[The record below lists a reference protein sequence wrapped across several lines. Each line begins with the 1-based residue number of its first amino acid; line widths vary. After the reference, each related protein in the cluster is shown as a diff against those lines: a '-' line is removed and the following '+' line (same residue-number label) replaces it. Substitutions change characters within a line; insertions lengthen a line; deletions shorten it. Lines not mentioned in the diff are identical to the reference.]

1 MYIKARLLP
10 FHALMERR
18 GPACPRPR
26 LGVSCDR
33 ACRWRCLSKGINRVA
48 AFARCPVSR
57 TGLAAGGIF
66 WFQGSLVPAML
77 RRMSGPVFYDII
89 GDVHGRF
96 DKLEALMTDLGYRRK
111 GKGFL
116 PPAGR
121 RALFLGD
128 LIDPKPGHRLPG
140 GVRATLRA
148 VKSMCDRGNALCVMG
163 NHELY
168 AILFHTLGP
177 KGGPL
182 RSHSGKNIAMHQ
194 GTLDDFPDHESP
206 QSEWRT
212 RWLPW
217 IKRLPFYLDLGGIRA
232 VHATW
237 HPESVALLKGR
248 SLANRKFFTAVSD
261 KRHPLR
267 AAVEI
272 LVKGISVELP
282 ESAVAGKRAG
292 ALRRGIRARW
302 WELPCCGTNACS
314 HASPPGL
321 ARARDP
327 LSAETFAQIP
337 GYPHDAPPVFFG
349 HYPKPAS
356 APLQPER
363 HNVACLD
370 HRAAKNGP
378 LVAYRWMG
386 ETHIDPRHYASH
398 RPAMG

>member
-1 MYIKARLLP
+1 M
-10 FHALMERR
+10 
-18 GPACPRPR
+18 
-26 LGVSCDR
+26 
-33 ACRWRCLSKGINRVA
+33 SKSSSKTPI
-48 AFARCPVSR
+48 
-57 TGLAAGGIF
+57 TG
-66 WFQGSLVPAML
+66 
-77 RRMSGPVFYDII
+77 YDII

-96 DKLEALMTDLGYRRK
+96 DKLKTLMTDLGYWRK

-128 LIDPKPGHRLPG
+128 LLDPKPGHTLPG
-140 GVRATLRA
+140 GVRATLGA
-148 VKSMCDRGNALCVMG
+148 VKSMCDRGDALCVMG

-168 AILFHTLGP
+168 AILFHTLHP
-177 KGGPL
+177 KGTPL
-182 RSHSGKNIAMHQ
+182 RSHSVKNISMHQ

-206 QSEWRT
+206 LSEWRT

-217 IKRLPFYLDLGGIRA
+217 LKRLPFYLDLGEIRA

-237 HPESVALLKGR
+237 HPESIALLKRR
-248 SLANRKFFTAVSD
+248 SLANRKFFAAISD

-272 LVKGISVELP
+272 LVNGITVKLP
-282 ESAVAGKRAG
+282 MDDTLTGKRAG
-292 ALRRGIRARW
+292 AVRRGIRARW
-302 WELPCCGTNACS
+302 WELSCCGTDACT
-314 HASPPGL
+314 HASPAAPADAL
-321 ARARDP
+321 FP

-349 HYPKPAS
+349 HYPKPAG

-370 HRAAKNGP
+370 HRAAKKGP

-386 ETHIDPRHYASH
+386 ETHIDPQHYVSH
-398 RPAMG
+398 LSAMG